1 MEVISAVGSLDES
14 RRKVF
19 EFIDEST
26 EEFLEF
32 LGDYIRIKSV
42 NPRIAVETSDG
53 PAEVKTCQE
62 WLYNTL
68 DSWNIF
74 SKLDKWE
81 VEPGQPNIAAILS
94 GTAKGDGE
102 SLMFN
107 GHSDT
112 VDVTA
117 EQLKSWTGPGP
128 WSGIVKDGRVWGRGA
143 GDMKAG
149 VAAYLW
155 AARAIAETNT
165 KLGRDVLLT
174 AVIGEE
180 SGSREIGI
188 DSVMDR
194 GYHAP
199 LCILAEPSA
208 TIAPVNVGEFYFRIK
223 VVGQSSHIADRH
235 LAIYPNETGVVGVN
249 AIEKMMKIIQSLQ
262 TLEREWGLYQKHP
275 LMPIGGMTL
284 NFSIINGGDNFSS
297 LAQSCEVVGSVL
309 FNPSLSSEEVIAEFQ
324 GAIDAVCACDYWLRN
339 HAPEVTIPIV
349 LPVKEPVNMPLD
361 HPGISAMCDSF
372 RDATGKEPEVTC
384 MSGTSDGNYMFERG
398 QAVITYGPG
407 GGADSRI
414 HGSCES
420 VSVDEVVEA
429 CKTYAAMML
438 RWCGV

>member
-1 MEVISAVGSLDES
+1 MGSLDES

-149 VAAYLW
+149 
-155 AARAIAETNT
+155 
-165 KLGRDVLLT
+165 
-174 AVIGEE
+174 
-180 SGSREIGI
+180 
-188 DSVMDR
+188 
-194 GYHAP
+194 
-199 LCILAEPSA
+199 
-208 TIAPVNVGEFYFRIK
+208 
-223 VVGQSSHIADRH
+223 
-235 LAIYPNETGVVGVN
+235 
-249 AIEKMMKIIQSLQ
+249 
-262 TLEREWGLYQKHP
+262 
-275 LMPIGGMTL
+275 
-284 NFSIINGGDNFSS
+284 
-297 LAQSCEVVGSVL
+297 
-309 FNPSLSSEEVIAEFQ
+309 
-324 GAIDAVCACDYWLRN
+324 
-339 HAPEVTIPIV
+339 
-349 LPVKEPVNMPLD
+349 
-361 HPGISAMCDSF
+361 
-372 RDATGKEPEVTC
+372 
-384 MSGTSDGNYMFERG
+384 
-398 QAVITYGPG
+398 
-407 GGADSRI
+407 
-414 HGSCES
+414 
-420 VSVDEVVEA
+420 
-429 CKTYAAMML
+429 
-438 RWCGV
+438 